1 MGGVSKGTYWAAV
14 FIWDLCILGLF
25 TIAAGLIIFGKNSY
39 KSLFH
44 FTFFNLINF
53 TSGTSLFHYQV
64 FDTIVYDPEFINEKK
79 CKI

>member
-44 FTFFNLINF
+44 FTFFNF
-53 TSGTSLFHYQV
+53 T
-64 FDTIVYDPEFINEKK
+64 
-79 CKI
+79 